1 MKIALFDFCE
11 TIVKFQ
17 TADAFVHFVR
27 QRSNDQRMNFI
38 NKIHFLLIKSR
49 IIAILEIFFP
59 KSSINKRLI
68 LFQLRR
74 FSKSKLNE
82 YGNLYYF
89 ERIKPGFIKSILLEL
104 IRKKEEGYRIFV
116 VSGGYDI
123 YLNYFVEEFNI
134 DGLFSTRIQYDRADV
149 CTGKIDGV
157 DCLWNNKV
165 KLLESYFGS
174 EYIDKSNSVAYSDSV
189 TDIPM
194 LNWVQNGIVVSN
206 NKVEKWMEN
215 YKIILWEN

>member
-27 QRSNDQRMNFI
+27 HRSNDQRMNFI
-38 NKIHFLLIKSR
+38 NKIHLLLIKTR
-49 IIAILEIFFP
+49 IIAILEYLFP

-68 LFQLRR
+68 LFQLKG

-82 YGNLYYF
+82 YAKLYYF
-89 ERIKPGFIKSILLEL
+89 DRIKPGFIKSILLEL

-134 DGLFSTRIQYDRADV
+134 DGLFSTLIQYDGADF
-149 CTGKIDGV
+149 CTGKIDGF

-165 KLLESYFGS
+165 KLLESYFRS

-206 NKVEKWMEN
+206 NKVEKWMEK